1 MADFAP
7 LRVAEV
13 EPLTDEAVAL
23 RFDVPPELAA
33 DYRFSPGQHVTLR
46 RVLDGVDLRRTYS
59 VCASSA
65 GGPLRVAVKRV
76 PGGALSTWLT
86 TQVRPG
92 DVVEVLPPAGRF
104 GPALD
109 PEHRRTY
116 GLVAAGSGI
125 TPVLSIARSV
135 LDVEPHSA
143 VVLVYGNRTTR
154 DAMFVDELADLKD
167 RDPERLQLVH
177 VLSREAQASDLL
189 TGRLDRDRTAR
200 ILDVLVPVDEVDLW
214 FVCGPLGMVEDVRA
228 ALLDAGVAPD
238 RVRVELFHA
247 GSPPPPPP
255 AGDRAPTTLVAALHG
270 RTTTVDTDRDALLLD
285 AVLRARADAP
295 YACRGGVCGT
305 CRARVLEGEV
315 QRGTEWALEPD
326 ERDAGLVLTCQARAL
341 SDRVVLDF
349 V

>member
-1 MADFAP
+1 MSA
-7 LRVAEV
+7 LLEVAAV
-13 EPLTDEAVAL
+13 DRLTDEAVAVT
-23 RFDVPPELAA
+23 FDVPPELAEP
-33 DYRFSPGQHVTLR
+33 YRFSPGQHVTLR
-46 RVLDGVDLRRTYS
+46 RVVDGEDLRRTYS

-86 TQVRPG
+86 QEVRPG

-104 GPALD
+104 GPVLD
-109 PEHRRTY
+109 PAQSRTY

-135 LDVEPHSA
+135 LDVEPHSS
-143 VVLVYGNRTTR
+143 VVLLYGNRTAR

-189 TGRLDRDRTAR
+189 SGRLDRDRTGR
-200 ILDVLVPVDEVDLW
+200 ILDALVPVHDVDLW
-214 FVCGPLGMVEDVRA
+214 FVCGPLGMVEDVRG
-228 ALLDAGVAPD
+228 ALLDVGVVPE
-238 RVRVELFHA
+238 RVKVELFHA
-247 GSPPPPPP
+247 GSPPPRVVSGT
-255 AGDRAPTTLVAALHG
+255 AAVTTVVAALHG
-270 RTTTVDTDRDALLLD
+270 RSTEVATDRDTLLLD
-285 AVLRARADAP
+285 AVLSARADAP

-305 CRARVLEGEV
+305 CRAHLLDGEV

-326 ERDAGLVLTCQARAL
+326 EREAGLVLTCQARAL